1 MPVAVREIRAFEGPN
16 LYYPQ
21 TAVKLAV
28 WADHDISRQI
38 SDTLKN
44 WAQVT
49 GLVIGYLR
57 QYADAVPDGFV
68 ITTTWTT
75 PLPTVG
81 ASIAAQVVA
90 DIDAAERKDEDYD
103 HDDALMAIIKQRKQ
117 QEPSM
122 ALLQM
127 LAEAHAHDVPLLRR
141 ADGHLVIG
149 TGARGWSFDPAGL
162 SLGLGVEVPWD
173 SVGTVPLVAV
183 TGPDAGAVTEL
194 IANGVIQ
201 AGRRVGRA
209 DEHGITIAGEQITN
223 TPSADWD
230 GAQRVLTDKNVDVA
244 IIAQSLPSI
253 TERGLG
259 FAQCRVGV
267 VTGVEGGDEQAAE
280 AHGIVVLSTDPGGTV
295 VLNAAVPPV
304 LALQEWAP
312 GSVVLYNTP
321 SAIDDMDAECVYVED
336 DMVHL
341 VAPGE
346 HHTVLIRVGSAPPEH
361 LLPAIAAVRALG
373 IPLAM
378 MERRTS
384 H

>member
-21 TAVKLAV
+21 PAVKLAV
-28 WADHDISRQI
+28 WADRDISRQI

-57 QYADAVPDGFV
+57 QYADAMPDGFV

-75 PLPTVG
+75 PLPTIG
-81 ASIAAQVVA
+81 ASIAEQVVA
-90 DIDAAERKDEDYD
+90 DIDAAERNDEDYD

-183 TGPDAGAVTEL
+183 TGPDAGVVTEL
-194 IANGVIQ
+194 IAGFVAQ

-209 DEHGITIAGEQITN
+209 DEHGITIAGEQIAH

-244 IIAQSLPSI
+244 IIAQSLQSI
-253 TERGLG
+253 TQRGLG
-259 FAQCRVGV
+259 FAQCGVGV
-267 VTGVEGGDEQAAE
+267 VTGVEGDDERAAE
-280 AHGIVVLSTDPGGTV
+280 AHGVVVLSTDPGGTV
-295 VLNAAVPPV
+295 VLNAAVPSV
-304 LALQEWAP
+304 LALHEWAP
-312 GSVVLYNTP
+312 SSVVVYNAP
-321 SAIDDMDAECVYVED
+321 SPLDMDAERVYAED
-336 DMVHL
+336 DTVHI
-341 VAPGE
+341 VAQNE
-346 HHTVLIRVGSAPPEH
+346 HHTLPVPAGSAPMEH
-361 LLPAIAAVRALG
+361 LLPVIAAVRALG

-378 MERRTS
+378 LERRT
-384 H
+384 

>member
-21 TAVKLAV
+21 PAVKLAL
-28 WADHDISRQI
+28 WADRDISRQI

-81 ASIAAQVVA
+81 ASIAEQVAA
-90 DIDAAERKDEDYD
+90 DIDAAERPDEDYD
-103 HDDALMAIIKQRKQ
+103 HDDALMAIIKERKQ

-194 IANGVIQ
+194 ITGFVAQ

-209 DEHGITIAGEQITN
+209 DEHGIMIAGEQVADA
-223 TPSADWD
+223 PSADWA
-230 GAQRVLTDKNVDVA
+230 GAQRVLTNANVDVA
-244 IIAQSLPSI
+244 IIAQSLTSI
-253 TERGLG
+253 NERGLG

-267 VTGVEGGDEQAAE
+267 VTGVEGGDERAAE
-280 AHGIVVLSTDPGGTV
+280 THGIVVLSTDPGGTV
-295 VLNAAVPPV
+295 VLNAAVPSV

-312 GSVVLYNTP
+312 SSVVAYNAP
-321 SAIDDMDAECVYVED
+321 FPINMDAERVYAENDV
-336 DMVHL
+336 VHI
-341 VAPGE
+341 VTETE
-346 HHTVLIRVGSAPPEH
+346 HHTLPVPGGSAPTEH
-361 LLPAIAAVRALG
+361 LLPAIVAVRALG

-378 MERRTS
+378 PERRT
-384 H
+384 